1 MVYATWEKEKAGK
14 KIKAWEK
21 EKRSEEFDF
30 PRGLWRERED
40 GVFGFEDKQICGV
53 RYERGWGF

>member
-40 GVFGFEDKQICGV
+40 GGV
-53 RYERGWGF
+53 WI